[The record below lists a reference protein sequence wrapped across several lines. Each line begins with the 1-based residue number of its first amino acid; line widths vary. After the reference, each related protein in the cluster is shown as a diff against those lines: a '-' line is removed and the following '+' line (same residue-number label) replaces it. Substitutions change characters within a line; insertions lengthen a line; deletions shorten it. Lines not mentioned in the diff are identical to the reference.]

1 MVRVKVTRNYQITI
15 PASVREA
22 VGLKIGEYVE
32 VYVDEEGR
40 IVVERARAARRTLR
54 AGRRLYPEEI
64 EELVARGLRR
74 SL

>member
-22 VGLKIGEYVE
+22 VGLRIGEYVE

-40 IVVERARAARRTLR
+40 IVVERVRAARRTLR
-54 AGRRLYPEEI
+54 AGRRLHPEEI
-64 EELVARGLRR
+64 EELIARGLRR

>member
-15 PASVREA
+15 PAPIRES
-22 VGLKIGEYVE
+22 VGLKVGEYVE

-40 IVVERARAARRTLR
+40 IVVERAHGFRRTLR
-54 AGRRLYPEEI
+54 AGRSLYPEEI
-64 EELVARGLRR
+64 EELIARGLRQ